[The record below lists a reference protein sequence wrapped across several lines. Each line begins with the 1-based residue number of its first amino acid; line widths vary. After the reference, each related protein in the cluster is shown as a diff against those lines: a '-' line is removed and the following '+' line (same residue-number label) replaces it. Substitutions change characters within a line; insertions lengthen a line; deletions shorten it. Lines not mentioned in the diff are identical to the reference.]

1 MQNYKNLYSV
11 LDSMDK
17 KVTMFQN
24 ILDAKKIKN
33 IQIHFF
39 ADNKHITIY
48 QTDSPYNL
56 EFELRNLL
64 ESIIDQ
70 LNNDIDNL
78 RLETLPNTLNYKAN
92 EKGNN

>member
-64 ESIIDQ
+64 ESMIDQ

-78 RLETLPNTLNYKAN
+78 RLETLPNTLNYKTN
-92 EKGNN
+92 EKSNN

>member
-17 KVTMFQN
+17 KITMFQN

-64 ESIIDQ
+64 ESMIDQ

-78 RLETLPNTLNYKAN
+78 RLETLPNTLNYKTN
-92 EKGNN
+92 EKSNN

>member
-1 MQNYKNLYSV
+1 
-11 LDSMDK
+11 MDK

-64 ESIIDQ
+64 ESMIDQ

-78 RLETLPNTLNYKAN
+78 RLETLPNTLNYKTN
-92 EKGNN
+92 EKSNN